1 MSQGLCGRTW
11 HISLIRQEMLPT
23 RQIKHFTSSRPSLV
37 PPCQYLRVSLCATAD
52 IKLCDILWFDPV
64 ALMSLNEDTDT
75 KSWPQRI
82 LTDKDR
88 MISCLNS
95 YKCQKNNNYITTIW
109 HQIKF
114 MQLHRKNSNFTDYYP
129 SFNGQNKLFF
139 TTANVKTVILNCA
152 KSFQMTK
159 CDICTELKNNKNCTA
174 A

>member
-23 RQIKHFTSSRPSLV
+23 RQIKHFTSSRQSLV
-37 PPCQYLRVSLCATAD
+37 PP
-52 IKLCDILWFDPV
+52 WFDPV

-88 MISCLNS
+88 MISRLNS
-95 YKCQKNNNYITTIW
+95 YKCQKKTYNTTIW

-114 MQLHRKNSNFTDYYP
+114 MQLHRKNSNFTDYYQT
-129 SFNGQNKLFF
+129 FNGRNKIFF
-139 TTANVKTVILNCA
+139 TTANVKTVIWNGA

>member
-1 MSQGLCGRTW
+1 MAGPDTSAWSGRRCFQQGKLN
-11 HISLIRQEMLPT
+11 ISPAVGHHSFLPVS
-23 RQIKHFTSSRPSLV
+23 TSECL
-37 PPCQYLRVSLCATAD
+37 LCATAD

>member
-1 MSQGLCGRTW
+1 MAGPDTSAWSGRRCFQQGKLN
-11 HISLIRQEMLPT
+11 ISPAVGSHSFLPVS
-23 RQIKHFTSSRPSLV
+23 TSECL
-37 PPCQYLRVSLCATAD
+37 LCATAD

-88 MISCLNS
+88 MISRLNS
-95 YKCQKNNNYITTIW
+95 YKCQKKTYNTTIC

-114 MQLHRKNSNFTDYYP
+114 MQLHRKNSNFTDYYQT
-129 SFNGQNKLFF
+129 FNGRNKIFF
-139 TTANVKTVILNCA
+139 TTANVKTVIWNGA

>member
-23 RQIKHFTSSRPSLV
+23 RQIKHFTSSRQSLV
-37 PPCQYLRVSLCATAD
+37 PPCQYLRVSFVCHSRHQA
-52 IKLCDILWFDPV
+52 LWHPV

-88 MISCLNS
+88 MISRLNS
-95 YKCQKNNNYITTIW
+95 YKCQKKNYNTTIW

-114 MQLHRKNSNFTDYYP
+114 MQLHRKNSNFTDYYQT
-129 SFNGQNKLFF
+129 FNGRNKIFF
-139 TTANVKTVILNCA
+139 TTANVKTVIWNGA